1 MKLKW
6 PKCSIVRD
14 ANGTGKCGASGR
26 NDTRW
31 TVAQI
36 AQKSS
41 ASFAGCGV
49 GFCWDE
55 GALDAATLAMF
66 ELPASFS
73 RWMCPNEK
81 TSCSVIAASASQ
93 LLHRLSVRTQ
103 RIGKTGQPFLA

>member
-6 PKCSIVRD
+6 PKCLIVRD

-31 TVAQI
+31 IVAQI

-49 GFCWDE
+49 GFFWDE
-55 GALDAATLAMF
+55 SALDAATLPMV